1 MNNCDYNF
9 LLPTGSC
16 AAPNIP
22 NAEVFVNSRKAP
34 LIIEHGEKLDVVCG
48 EGLAPNNNRQPICNN
63 GTWSSLPTCVQ
74 GELKHIA
81 VGHARA
87 EFPTHERIN
96 GPTMHNS

>member
-1 MNNCDYNF
+1 MITIFYI
-9 LLPTGSC
+9 LQEVAQHQS
-16 AAPNIP
+16 IP

-74 GELKHIA
+74 GEFCWAFTLHIQIS
-81 VGHARA
+81 VVEVKLRL
-87 EFPTHERIN
+87 ERS
-96 GPTMHNS
+96 TL